1 MFHFSINLLLAGP
14 QFTAAQ
20 KLGDRHVFSWKPNP
34 NCVVDPYDA
43 DWTRR
48 EIRQT
53 LEITRGCVVEM
64 ILKDTHTCG
73 NRPERMSECARIA
86 SEEVEN
92 LSYRTKIRYWPTL
105 RLRYDTTPEQVR
117 TIRDRITES
126 LEQNEQV
133 YEDPLRVRFTDF
145 DNDAILIKVH
155 SFIKTTDY
163 AVFLGI
169 AEDINFQI
177 KEIVKSAGASFA
189 LPRRA
194 IYMEGDKA

>member
-1 MFHFSINLLLAGP
+1 MCRYGTETGIVEDSGLRTTRIRTLTN
-14 QFTAAQ
+14 T
-20 KLGDRHVFSWKPNP
+20 VVTVPN
-34 NCVVDPYDA
+34 
-43 DWTRR
+43 
-48 EIRQT
+48 
-53 LEITRGCVVEM
+53 
-64 ILKDTHTCG
+64 
-73 NRPERMSECARIA
+73 ARIA

-92 LSYRTKIRYWPTL
+92 LSYRTKIRDWPTL
-105 RLRYDTTPEQVR
+105 RLRHDTTEEQMR
-117 TIRDRITES
+117 TIMDRITES

-189 LPRRA
+189 LPGRA